1 VSSVKVLVT
10 GGAGYIGSTIALAL
24 LDAGHSPILLDDL
37 SRGSAEFLQIAPAY
51 VGDVADRALLNRIF
65 AAHPDIEATVHCAGR
80 TIVTESLEHP
90 LAYYREN
97 VGKTAELVD
106 ALLAH
111 RCHRLIFSSSA
122 SVYGASDEGVITEE
136 SPLRPSSPYARTK
149 VLVEQLL
156 ADVCAATPLRAL
168 SLRYFNPIGADPAH
182 RSGPYDPRPL
192 DVMGSLLSAA
202 ARGEPFVVH
211 GRDWPTL
218 DGTPVRD
225 FVHVWDIA
233 RAHVAALRRW
243 PVEQGHLALN
253 LGSGVGTTVWQLVA
267 EFNRIADPP
276 VELRFGPRR
285 PGDIAGGYPSIEQA
299 VATLGWH
306 PERTLADGVQD
317 ALTWAE
323 KLRAE
328 EGTWH

>member
-1 VSSVKVLVT
+1 
-10 GGAGYIGSTIALAL
+10 
-24 LDAGHSPILLDDL
+24 
-37 SRGSAEFLQIAPAY
+37 
-51 VGDVADRALLNRIF
+51 
-65 AAHPDIEATVHCAGR
+65 
-80 TIVTESLEHP
+80 
-90 LAYYREN
+90 
-97 VGKTAELVD
+97 
-106 ALLAH
+106 
-111 RCHRLIFSSSA
+111 
-122 SVYGASDEGVITEE
+122 
-136 SPLRPSSPYARTK
+136 
-149 VLVEQLL
+149 
-156 ADVCAATPLRAL
+156 
-168 SLRYFNPIGADPAH
+168 
-182 RSGPYDPRPL
+182 
-192 DVMGSLLSAA
+192 MGSLLSAA

-211 GRDWPTL
+211 GRDWPTP